1 MRPLVELTGF
11 DSEAKVNGA
20 PISLSDDIV
29 FVRPI
34 VCGGGSASASA
45 SARVAA
51 SRACASRKKL
61 RSRFSGGLT
70 RGLAGGEEVA

>member
-34 VCGGGSASASA
+34 VCGGSLRLRLRLLGSLQ
-45 SARVAA
+45 VAHA
-51 SRACASRKKL
+51 LLEKSC
-61 RSRFSGGLT
+61 GVV
-70 RGLAGGEEVA
+70 LAVA